1 MENTEETTNQPQA
14 EETVQTAQPAL
25 TVNEEMRSHF
35 YEMAKWAKFLG
46 IVGFVITGL
55 MVIGA
60 LAAGATM
67 SALSKFGGGQLA
79 ALSGGAFTFVFML
92 YAVMI
97 FYPSLLM
104 YQYSSN
110 AKTGVLYGEQFNLT
124 HAIGKLKSLFKF
136 WGIVTIIFISL
147 YALIFILAIVGAAS
161 SMSNLNNL

>member
-55 MVIGA
+55 MVTGA